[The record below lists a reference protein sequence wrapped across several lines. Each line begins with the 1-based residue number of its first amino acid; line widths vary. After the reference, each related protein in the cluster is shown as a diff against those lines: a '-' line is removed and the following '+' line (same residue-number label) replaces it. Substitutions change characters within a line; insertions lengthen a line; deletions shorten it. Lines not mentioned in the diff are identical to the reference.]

1 MNPLAGMTQ
10 PSELTSISKFL
21 SLVLRH
27 KPQSI
32 GLTLDDAGWTG
43 IEELLAKATAAGRC
57 ISRDAL
63 AEVVRSSDK
72 QRFAVSA
79 DGLRIRANQGHSVA
93 VSLGLDAATPPDTL
107 FHGTA
112 SRFLAAILDTGLDK
126 LQRHHVHLTHDPA
139 TARAVGQRY
148 GAPVVLEI
156 DAARL
161 CADGHVFH
169 RSANGVWLVDHV
181 PPAYLKVHTTESRA

>member
-1 MNPLAGMTQ
+1 MTP
-10 PSELTSISKFL
+10 PSEPTSISKFL

-32 GLTLDDAGWTG
+32 GLVLDEAGWAG
-43 IEELLAKATAAGRC
+43 VDELLAKAAAAGRH

-63 AEVVRSSDK
+63 VEVVRNSDK
-72 QRFAVSA
+72 QRFAFST
-79 DGLRIRANQGHSVA
+79 DGLRIRANQGHSVD
-93 VSLGLDAATPPDTL
+93 VTLGLEAATPPDTL

-112 SRFLAAILDTGLDK
+112 SRFLAAILSTGLDK
-126 LQRHHVHLTHDPA
+126 RQRHHVHLTHDPA

-181 PPAYLKVHTTESRA
+181 PPAYLKVHITESRA

>member
-1 MNPLAGMTQ
+1 MTQ

-32 GLTLDDAGWTG
+32 GLTLDEAGWAG
-43 IEELLAKATAAGRC
+43 VDELLAKAAAAGRP
-57 ISRDAL
+57 IARDVL
-63 AEVVRSSDK
+63 AEVVGSSDK
-72 QRFAVSA
+72 QRFALSA
-79 DGLRIRANQGHSVA
+79 DGLHIRANQGHSIDVA
-93 VSLGLDAATPPDTL
+93 LGLDPATPPGTL

-112 SRFLAAILDTGLDK
+112 SRFLAAILGTGLDK
-126 LQRHHVHLTHDPA
+126 RQRHHVHLAHDPA

-161 CADGHVFH
+161 CTDGHVFY

-181 PPAYLKVHTTESRA
+181 PPAYLKVHTPESQA